1 MSRSM
6 FDRLGGFKTVRRIVS
21 AFYEKIL
28 ESEVTAP
35 YFENT
40 DMRRLLDHQSK
51 FIASLMGG
59 PASYSN
65 DELLRIHRRLNIDE
79 RAFKETLTLLEEA
92 LDDLD
97 VDTDDIEEVMDAFTA
112 RKPYIVING
121 ATQ

>member
-6 FDRLGGFKTVRRIVS
+6 FERYGGFKTVRGIVS
-21 AFYEKIL
+21 AFYEKVL

-65 DELLRIHRRLNIDE
+65 DELLRVHRRLGIDE
-79 RAFKETLTLLEEA
+79 QAFSESASLLEEA
-92 LDDLD
+92 LEDLD
-97 VDTDDIEEVMDAFTA
+97 VATDDIREILDAFTA
-112 RKPYIVING
+112 RKPYIVVVEQ
-121 ATQ
+121 A